1 MPTTTFDELVPRE
14 RLRVWWAFAW
24 RGLVIAV
31 CSAASGAIA
40 GGVLGFF
47 TGVAVG
53 ILGYDAHS
61 PGPQLLFKILGGAA
75 GFAVS
80 LALGWQYVRWL
91 FRARLA
97 GFRLVLVREPSGAA
111 V

>member
-1 MPTTTFDELVPRE
+1 MPTATFDELAARE
-14 RLRVWWAFAW
+14 RLRVWWAFFW
-24 RGLVIAV
+24 RGLVITL
-31 CSAASGAIA
+31 CSAAGGAIA
-40 GGVLGFF
+40 GAVLGLFA
-47 TGVAVG
+47 GIAVG

-61 PGPQLLFKILGGAA
+61 HGPQLLFKVLGGAA
-75 GFAVS
+75 GFLVGV
-80 LALGWQYVRWL
+80 ALSWQYVRWL